1 MLKNVAVYFVNYRG
15 FVLLLKNKYT
25 NKWMTPG
32 GNIERGEST
41 FVAMTRE
48 FKEETSSSFPNTFT
62 IQNEWRYKEDTKVY
76 LVFSRSFMSEF
87 RTTDETIDRKF
98 FHYKDIKNIRNIRMC
113 VKNSFEDLNIC
124 EEIDKY
130 LMNRW

>member
-1 MLKNVAVYFVNYRG
+1 
-15 FVLLLKNKYT
+15 
-25 NKWMTPG
+25 MTPG

-48 FKEETSSSFPNTFT
+48 FKEETNSCFPNTYT

-98 FHYKDIKNIRNIRMC
+98 FHHKDIKNIRNIRLC
-113 VKNSFEDLNIC
+113 VKNSFEDLNIS